1 MTPHIETLF
10 LMWLVLLLL
19 PHCLLL
25 TDLVMLS
32 RNELEAVLMLVVLVI
47 LLALL
52 CPHASTIAVASERF
66 RQVLHVPIHEN
77 LERREVQDQRVLASE
92 SVSVDPRSRI

>member
-1 MTPHIETLF
+1 
-10 LMWLVLLLL
+10 MWLVLLLL

-25 TDLVMLS
+25 TDLVMLA

-47 LLALL
+47 LPALL
-52 CPHASTIAVASERF
+52 CPHAPTIAVASERL
-66 RQVLHVPIHEN
+66 RHALNVPIHEE

-92 SVSVDPRSRI
+92 AAVSYTHLRAHET